1 MTHGHPGS
9 ARIYDKPATPFDRL
23 VATGILSPA
32 QQAEMTAYRDS
43 LNPLDLARRITELQ
57 NKLIELAK
65 DKTDRMR
72 DKLEHALPDTDAGI
86 KIQEAS

>member
-1 MTHGHPGS
+1 
-9 ARIYDKPATPFDRL
+9 
-23 VATGILSPA
+23 
-32 QQAEMTAYRDS
+32 MTAYRDS